1 MGRPKEPIRLID
13 AKGKSHHLT
22 KAVRE
27 ERERNELHPADDRVE
42 APSFLTTKVQKRR
55 FQAIA
60 DELLNLKIMTNLDC
74 EALGRYVISECDYEE
89 YCKEIRVLRR
99 KLKEKI
105 RDGANDEAD
114 VLSGILSKYEG
125 FKNKAFTQCHTIASS
140 MGLTILGRC
149 RIVAPKQQEEEK
161 PKNKFSEFIS

>member
-22 KAVRE
+22 KAVRK
-27 ERERNELHPADDRVE
+27 ERERSELHPADDRVE

-55 FQAIA
+55 FQEIA

-74 EALGRYVISECDYEE
+74 ETLGRYVIAECDYEE

-99 KLKEKI
+99 RVKEKI
-105 RDGANDEAD
+105 RNGENEEAEI
-114 VLSGILSKYEG
+114 LSGILSKYEG
-125 FKNKAFTQCHTIASS
+125 FKNKSFTQCHTIASA
-140 MGLTILGRC
+140 MGLTILSRC
-149 RIVAPKQQEEEK
+149 RIAVPKQQEEK